1 MGKGGMMGDGE
12 GRGEGRKR
20 GTKGGRKDFPGLPIP
35 VSPAPILH
43 TFTRGGG
50 CRDVEWRI
58 VYIE

>member
-20 GTKGGRKDFPGLPIP
+20 GTKGGRKDFPGSPIP

-50 CRDVEWRI
+50 E
-58 VYIE
+58 